1 MMYSHVAFKAAHN
14 SVDRDEIPVT
24 EQLRNPTSRSPHQAG
39 CRGLELDI
47 HDAPNL
53 WEWSVSHTGPYNP
66 DVNQQLFAYL
76 RLLVSWSDGH
86 RGHDPVFV
94 TIDVKPMVKSP
105 TRFAREFDRL
115 LDRELGA
122 KRLFTPAELQRDAAT
137 LVEGANRYG
146 WPTVDE
152 LRGRF
157 IVCLS
162 GEEVVKKHYSR
173 ARNRRAFAD
182 IRVGHGAR
190 RPGAQAGDRV
200 VVNYRA
206 DQTNWERDARH
217 FAATDGFLTRLY
229 GIDDPVTW
237 QRALGAGVNILSTD
251 RVRKYEWATVTGT
264 SERFFPH
271 GP

>member
-1 MMYSHVAFKAAHN
+1 MMYSHVSFKAAHN

-24 EQLRNPTSRSPHQAG
+24 EQLRNPTNRSPHQAG

-53 WEWSVSHTGPYNP
+53 WEWSVSHTGPYNA
-66 DVNQQLFAYL
+66 DANHQLAAYL

-86 RGHDPVFV
+86 ADHEPILITVD
-94 TIDVKPMVKSP
+94 IKPMVKSP

-115 LDRELGA
+115 LAREIGT
-122 KRLFTPAELQRDAAT
+122 KRLFTPAELQQDAPT

-146 WPTVDE
+146 WPSVDE

-162 GEEVVKKHYSR
+162 GLEAAKKHYSR
-173 ARNRRAFAD
+173 ARNRLAFAD
-182 IRVGHGAR
+182 IRVAHNGR
-190 RPGAQAGDRV
+190 RPGAKTGDRV
-200 VVNYRA
+200 FVNYRA

-217 FAATDGFLTRLY
+217 FAKTDGFVTRLF
-229 GIDDPVTW
+229 GIDDPATW
-237 QRALGAGVNILSTD
+237 QRAIDAGVNVLSTD
-251 RVRKYEWATVTGT
+251 RVRKYEWATATGT
-264 SERFFPH
+264 SERFQPH
-271 GP
+271 D